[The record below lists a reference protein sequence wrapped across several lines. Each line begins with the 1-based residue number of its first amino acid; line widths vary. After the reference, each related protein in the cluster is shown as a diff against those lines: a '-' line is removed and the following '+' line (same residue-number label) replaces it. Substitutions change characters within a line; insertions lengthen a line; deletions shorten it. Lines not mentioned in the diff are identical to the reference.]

1 MTEVNQEAQLAE
13 IEISLEQA
21 KEVVAMGL
29 ALQRL
34 YSNQDFIKVIGD
46 GYFKDE
52 ALRLVYLKG
61 DSVLDAE
68 AMKDVDNQI
77 TAIGLLRTYFRR
89 LMGQAQQAQQ
99 AIQDMQDMQHEMLNG
114 EDV

>member
-13 IEISLEQA
+13 IELSLEQA
-21 KEVVAMGL
+21 KEVVAVGL

-34 YSNQDFIKVIGD
+34 YTNPDFLKVIAD

-61 DSVLDAE
+61 DNVLDTE
-68 AMKDVDNQI
+68 ALKDVDNQI
-77 TAIGLLRTYFRR
+77 IAIGLLRAYFRKV
-89 LMGQAQQAQQ
+89 MGQAQQAQQ
-99 AIQDMQDMQHEMLNG
+99 AIQDMQDMQHEILNG
-114 EDV
+114 EEQ

>member
-1 MTEVNQEAQLAE
+1 M
-13 IEISLEQA
+13 
-21 KEVVAMGL
+21 
-29 ALQRL
+29 
-34 YSNQDFIKVIGD
+34 KVIGD

-77 TAIGLLRTYFRR
+77 IAIGLLRTYFRKI
-89 LMGQAQQAQQ
+89 MGQAQQAQQ
-99 AIQDMQDMQHEMLNG
+99 AIQDMEDMQNEILNG
-114 EDV
+114 EA

>member
-21 KEVVAMGL
+21 KEVVALGL

-34 YSNQDFIKVIGD
+34 YTNPDFMKVIGD

-89 LMGQAQQAQQ
+89 IMGQAQQAQQ
-99 AIQDMQDMQHEMLNG
+99 AIQEMQEMQQEILNG
-114 EDV
+114 DE

>member
-1 MTEVNQEAQLAE
+1 MIEVNQEAQLAE

-21 KEVVAMGL
+21 KDVVAAGL

-34 YSNQDFIKVIGD
+34 YANQDFIKVIAD

-61 DSVLDAE
+61 DSVLDPE

-77 TAIGLLRTYFRR
+77 TAIGLLRTYFRKV
-89 LMGQAQQAQQ
+89 MGQAQQAQQ
-99 AIQDMQDMQHEMLNG
+99 AIQDMQDMQHEILNG